1 MCGHFSIDYLK
12 IAQLI
17 ERFSLSQVHGASPPV
32 DLKTTNDYYP
42 SHGKTHAYVP
52 TILNENGI
60 RTLQLLRWD
69 LIPGW
74 WNKSLIEK
82 NYVSFNARSDSI
94 KKKATFKKAWL
105 EGRRCIFPATSFYE
119 WPAKKLIKSGTKRME
134 HKISLQKTLVFSMAG
149 IWDSCV
155 LPDSN
160 VPFRSCAII
169 TTEANKA
176 IAQIPHTRM
185 PVILTQ
191 EEEDKWLDINV
202 TPDSAFQMLHQYPE
216 EEMIVK
222 THSIR

>member
-12 IAQLI
+12 IVQLN
-17 ERFSLSQVHGASPPV
+17 ERFSLSEVYGVNPPV
-32 DLKTTNDYYP
+32 DLKATNDYYP
-42 SHGKTHAYVP
+42 SHGETHTYVP
-52 TILNENGI
+52 SILNENGT

-74 WNKSLIEK
+74 WKKSVKEK
-82 NYVSFNARSDSI
+82 NYVSFNARCDSL
-94 KKKATFKKAWL
+94 KEKTTFKKAWL
-105 EGRRCIFPATSFYE
+105 KGRRCILPATSFYE
-119 WPAKKLIKSGTKRME
+119 WPDKKMIQPGTKRME
-134 HKISLQKTLVFSMAG
+134 HKITIQKTPVFSMAG

-160 VPFRSCAII
+160 VAFRSCAII

-191 EEEDKWLDINV
+191 EEEDKWLDIHV
-202 TPDSAFQMLHQYPE
+202 TPDSALQMLRQYPE
-216 EEMIVK
+216 DKMMIK
-222 THSIR
+222 A